1 VRDKSLRLF
10 QAMNDI
16 SDGKIDQAARAAEKG
31 PARPWLRWTALAAAL
46 ALVIGV
52 GGQVLPRMG
61 GSSGSGTGNGG
72 AGGGG
77 ADGGSTF
84 MSYAGPVFPLA
95 LGEDNSALT
104 AAREVTLDFAPWAGV
119 WVSNQEDAAAGGLT
133 GEAYQQALERNNQ
146 WYPEGGYHRFSN
158 DILVADAYT
167 LTNRSSEDQRVKV
180 LYPFVS
186 AADRLDRLTPALT
199 LNGQAVET
207 TLRAGG
213 YSGGFQGALGGDMV
227 ESEAG
232 SLNLRQPESWED
244 YKALLSDGSYLNRAL
259 GDWPDLSGVP
269 VTVYRFTDPW
279 GEERDEEAGR
289 PNPSIRVM
297 FHINYEKTQV
307 LTTGFHAGYYDRE
320 QGVMGKGFSIPQP
333 GERDYGQ
340 DGWNL
345 IVVGEDVSNMTTQGY
360 VTGGW
365 DTEKTIE
372 AGVTVERYET
382 DLDTALRTLF
392 LEEAWWEWGQ
402 WSEEDRPEGLSYE
415 MYCGL
420 LFDQL
425 LTCGLLSDRPMERY
439 DDGML
444 DTEFARVDR
453 VFYLEAEVT
462 VPAGGS
468 VELTA
473 SMTKKGSC
481 DFYCAHTENRGVYGY
496 DLVTRL
502 GSGLTFTGQTARLE
516 DRGQIEIVRQNF
528 GFDLERGVTS
538 VALDPE
544 GEHYYLEVKR
554 LAQED

>member
-1 VRDKSLRLF
+1 MRDKSLRLF

-46 ALVIGV
+46 ALVVGV
-52 GGQVLPRMG
+52 GGRVLPRLG
-61 GSSGSGTGNGG
+61 GSASN
-72 AGGGG
+72 GG

-95 LGEDNSALT
+95 LAQENGALT
-104 AAREVTLDFAPWAGV
+104 AAREVTLDFAPWAEV
-119 WVSNQEDAAAGGLT
+119 WVSNQEEADSRTDLT
-133 GEAYQQALERNNQ
+133 QAERQALLEDYNE
-146 WYPEGGYHRFSN
+146 WYPQGGQWRSSN
-158 DILVADAYT
+158 DILVTDAYT
-167 LTNRSSEDQRVKV
+167 LTNHSSEDQRVKV

-186 AADRLDRLTPALT
+186 AADRLDERIPALT
-199 LNGQAVET
+199 LNGQEVEAV
-207 TLRAGG
+207 LRAGG
-213 YSGGFQGALGGDMV
+213 YSGGFQGALGGDME

-232 SLNLRQPESWED
+232 SVNLRSAESWED
-244 YKALLSDGSYLNRAL
+244 YKALLSDGAYLDRAL

-269 VTVYRFTDPW
+269 VTVYRFTHPW
-279 GEERDEEAGR
+279 GEEQDEQAGR
-289 PNPSIRVM
+289 PNPTIRVM
-297 FHINYEKTQV
+297 FHMDYDKTQV

-320 QGVMGKGFSIPQP
+320 RGVMGRGFSIPQT

-345 IVVGEDVSNMTTQGY
+345 IVVGEDISNMTTQGY

-365 DTEKTIE
+365 DTDRTIE
-372 AGVTVERYET
+372 AGATVERYET

-392 LEEAWWEWGQ
+392 LEEQWSEWGQ
-402 WSEEDRPEGLSYE
+402 WSGEERPPRALSYE

-425 LTCGLLSDRPMERY
+425 LTYGLLSDAPMERY

-462 VPAGGS
+462 VPAGGGA
-468 VELTA
+468 ELTA

-516 DRGQIEIVRQNF
+516 DRGQIDIVRQNF